1 MAASNVVV
9 VMDFDKTILDCDSD
23 NWVVDKLGA
32 TELFNE
38 LLPTM
43 PLNSLMDRMMKEL
56 HIQGTKIEDIVAVL
70 KRTPIHPRII
80 QAIKF
85 AHALGCDLKVVSDAN
100 VFFIDTILKHH
111 GLKECFSEINTNPS
125 FVDEEGRLRIFP
137 YHDFTKHPHGCSHPC
152 PPNMCKGIVI
162 EKIQTSLSAVEEKK
176 TIIYMGDGLG
186 DFCPSLKLG
195 DGDYMLPR
203 KDFPVWDLVCKNRS
217 LIKAEVCEWSNGEE
231 FDHVLH
237 HFITK
242 ITIDKS
248 NIKGNNATQ
257 LYSDYKVQT
266 MPGSSNQLFSHTLY
280 VPL

>member
-56 HIQGTKIEDIVAVL
+56 HIQGTKIEDIVAGVQWHYFC
-70 KRTPIHPRII
+70 R
-80 QAIKF
+80 
-85 AHALGCDLKVVSDAN
+85 CDLKIVSDAN

-152 PPNMCKGIVI
+152 PPNMCKVH
-162 EKIQTSLSAVEEKK
+162 TLLCYAPLLHDTY
-176 TIIYMGDGLG
+176 TI
-186 DFCPSLKLG
+186 
-195 DGDYMLPR
+195 
-203 KDFPVWDLVCKNRS
+203 S
-217 LIKAEVCEWSNGEE
+217 LIAVKQ
-231 FDHVLH
+231 
-237 HFITK
+237 TK
-242 ITIDKS
+242 IS
-248 NIKGNNATQ
+248 
-257 LYSDYKVQT
+257 
-266 MPGSSNQLFSHTLY
+266 
-280 VPL
+280 

>member
-38 LLPTM
+38 LLPTIVVVVVFTKYIFH
-43 PLNSLMDRMMKEL
+43 DRMMKEL

-80 QAIKF
+80 QAIKS
-85 AHALGCDLKVVSDAN
+85 AHALGCDLKIVSDAN

-125 FVDEEGRLRIFP
+125 F
-137 YHDFTKHPHGCSHPC
+137 
-152 PPNMCKGIVI
+152 GIVI
-162 EKIQTSLSAVEEKK
+162 EKIQISLFAVEEKK

-203 KDFPVWDLVCKNRS
+203 KDFPIWDL
-217 LIKAEVCEWSNGEE
+217 
-231 FDHVLH
+231 
-237 HFITK
+237 
-242 ITIDKS
+242 
-248 NIKGNNATQ
+248 
-257 LYSDYKVQT
+257 LYSDYKIQT
-266 MPGSSNQLFSHTLY
+266 MPGSSNQPFFHTLY

>member
-80 QAIKF
+80 QAIKS
-85 AHALGCDLKVVSDAN
+85 AHALGCDLKIVSDAN

-125 FVDEEGRLRIFP
+125 FVDEEGRLRSSLTMISLNIP
-137 YHDFTKHPHGCSHPC
+137 MD
-152 PPNMCKGIVI
+152 ILI
-162 EKIQTSLSAVEEKK
+162 LALQTWA
-176 TIIYMGDGLG
+176 
-186 DFCPSLKLG
+186 
-195 DGDYMLPR
+195 R
-203 KDFPVWDLVCKNRS
+203 
-217 LIKAEVCEWSNGEE
+217 
-231 FDHVLH
+231 VL
-237 HFITK
+237 
-242 ITIDKS
+242 
-248 NIKGNNATQ
+248 
-257 LYSDYKVQT
+257 
-266 MPGSSNQLFSHTLY
+266 
-280 VPL
+280 

>member
-43 PLNSLMDRMMKEL
+43 PLNSLMEL

-80 QAIKF
+80 QAIKS
-85 AHALGCDLKVVSDAN
+85 AHALGCDLKIVSDAN

-125 FVDEEGRLRIFP
+125 FVDEEGR
-137 YHDFTKHPHGCSHPC
+137 
-152 PPNMCKGIVI
+152 
-162 EKIQTSLSAVEEKK
+162 EKK

-195 DGDYMLPR
+195 DGDYM
-203 KDFPVWDLVCKNRS
+203 S

-248 NIKGNNATQ
+248 DEASLHADKKQRSCLSHAVAAEVHVA
-257 LYSDYKVQT
+257 D
-266 MPGSSNQLFSHTLY
+266 LFCYFKCLFC
-280 VPL
+280 